1 MIDLFRSKQFKL
13 LAIHAGIALVIALAP
28 TPVRKILLI
37 ILYGWVFYKVLTARY
52 DYQALAYIFF
62 VSGLEIFTK
71 VSKLYITWEWS
82 KQFIILLLI
91 VVIIKRSKSQLIN
104 PFFFYALLLLPGL
117 FLFDIPD
124 LKGSLIY
131 LYPGWML
138 ALGYAIFSG
147 LNYHENAIYNLY
159 RWMLF
164 GFVYGIVYLLVNAV
178 NLNAVSYGHG
188 TASAAVGFSGNQFT
202 NAIAAPLF
210 LIFVAFYFR
219 LQILAKPFLAAIF
232 LVLFYQGLT
241 TVSRGGMLSFAVS
254 VCAVILYT
262 FISSRVKTRS
272 KGIAFLLLAFL
283 PLFWIF
289 NYVNERTNDS
299 LLLRFTGKSE
309 KQDYELR
316 DYSSG
321 RFKIDEGD
329 WITFVKNPV
338 TGVGITNSGVNNE
351 ILEVKSHNEFMRHL
365 SEHGLFGVFALVVFF
380 VTFGVCLYR
389 WRHRPEF
396 IGFFVLLCAYI
407 YQGSTRVTPEFMLA
421 MLIFLKPVQ
430 PKIRLRPHAI

>member
-1 MIDLFRSKQFKL
+1 MIDRIRSEQVKL
-13 LAIHAGIALVIALAP
+13 LAIHACIALVIALSP
-28 TPVRKILLI
+28 ISVIRVLVIV
-37 ILYGWVFYKVLTARY
+37 LYGWIFYKVITARH

-71 VSKLYITWEWS
+71 VSKSYPTWEWS
-82 KQFIILLLI
+82 KQFIIFLMIVLLI
-91 VVIIKRSKSQLIN
+91 KRGKGQVIN
-104 PFFFYALLLLPGL
+104 PFLFYSLFLLPGL

-124 LKGSLIY
+124 LKGSLAY

-138 ALGYAIFSG
+138 ALGYAIFSS
-147 LNYHENAIYNLY
+147 LNYHAEAIYDLY
-159 RWMLF
+159 RWMLY
-164 GFVYGIVYLLVNAV
+164 GFVYGIVFLVINAV
-178 NLNAVSYGHG
+178 NLDAVAYGHG

-210 LIFVAFYFR
+210 LIFIAFYFR
-219 LQILAKPFLAAIF
+219 LQILAKPILAFIFLA
-232 LVLFYQGLT
+232 LFYQGLI

-262 FISSRVKTRS
+262 FISSKAKTP
-272 KGIAFLLLAFL
+272 KQGIVFLILAIL
-283 PLFWIF
+283 PLFWVF
-289 NYVNERTNDS
+289 SYVNERTNDS

-309 KQDYELR
+309 KQAFELR

-329 WITFVKNPV
+329 WITFVKNPMI
-338 TGVGITNSGVNNE
+338 GVGVTNSGANNE

-365 SEHGLFGVFALVVFF
+365 SEHGLFGVVALLVFF
-380 VTFGVCLYR
+380 VTFAVCLYR
-389 WRHRPEF
+389 WRHKPEF

-430 PKIRLRPHAI
+430 PKKRLRPHVI

>member
-1 MIDLFRSKQFKL
+1 MRSKQFKL
-13 LAIHAGIALVIALAP
+13 LAIHACIALIIAVSP
-28 TPVRKILLI
+28 VPVRKILLMM
-37 ILYGWVFYKVLTARY
+37 LYGWVFYKVVTARH

-71 VSKLYITWEWS
+71 VSGLLISWEWS
-82 KQFIILLLI
+82 KQFIILLMI
-91 VVIIKRSKSQLIN
+91 VLLLKRSKNQLMN

-124 LKGSLIY
+124 LKGSLVY

-138 ALGYAIFSG
+138 ALGYAIFRS
-147 LNYHENAIYNLY
+147 LNYHEEAIYNLY

-164 GFVYGIVYLLVNAV
+164 GFVYGIVYLLVNAA

-232 LVLFYQGLT
+232 LALFYQGLT
-241 TVSRGGMLSFAVS
+241 TVSRGGMLSFGVS

-262 FISSRVKTRS
+262 FISSRAKTR
-272 KGIAFLLLAFL
+272 KQGIIYLLLAIL

-309 KQDYELR
+309 KQAYELR

-329 WITFVKNPV
+329 WITFVKNPLI
-338 TGVGITNSGVNNE
+338 GVGITNSGVNNE

-365 SEHGLFGVFALVVFF
+365 SEHGMFGVVALLVFF
-380 VTFGVCLYR
+380 VTFASCLFR
-389 WRHRPEF
+389 WRHKPEF

-407 YQGSTRVTPEFMLA
+407 YQGSTRVTPEFMLV
-421 MLIFLKPVQ
+421 MLIFLKPMQ
-430 PKIRLRPHAI
+430 PKIRLRPHAL